1 MAVDKSLNNITVV
14 NTRPAHQSEAL
25 TKRIESYSGQVI
37 EVPLFFIQAETK
49 QAIEKKID
57 TTPKP
62 DILIFVSANAA
73 HTLLPH
79 YTPEKNTTI
88 IAIGPSTAQAIQHYG
103 IRVDAMPLE
112 YNSQGI
118 LALQELSNVCN
129 KTIFISCGYE
139 SRDELKPKL
148 IAREA
153 TVILLESYCRVFLP
167 PDETALPSLINQ
179 SIDAIIITSLAS
191 LTYLRK
197 AFFPKHTT
205 WLYQQQLLVITTEQ
219 AKIAS
224 SMGFKKIPWIC
235 HNASIKSIVDCLL
248 IHANSDH

>member
-1 MAVDKSLNNITVV
+1 MVIDKSLNNIIVV
-14 NTRPAHQSEAL
+14 NTRPTHQSEAL

-118 LALQELSNVCN
+118 LALQELRNVRN
-129 KTIFISCGYE
+129 KTISISCGYE
-139 SRDELKPKL
+139 SRDELKPEL
-148 IAREA
+148 TAREA
-153 TVILLESYCRVFLP
+153 TVILVESYYRVFLP
-167 PDETALPSLINQ
+167 PDETTLLSLIKQ
-179 SIDAIIITSLAS
+179 SIHTIIITSLAS
-191 LTYLRK
+191 LNYLHK
-197 AFFPKHTT
+197 AFTPEHKS
-205 WLYQQQLLVITTEQ
+205 WLYQQQLLVITIEQ

-224 SMGFKKIPWIC
+224 SMGFEKTPWIC

-248 IHANSDH
+248 THANSDR